1 MLSVKAAV
9 ARGKGGPFTVEDVLL
24 EPPRADE
31 VLVRLVATG
40 LCHTDLLALDQIL
53 PPGLPAVLGHEGS
66 GVVVAVGAGVT
77 SVAPGDPVVLA
88 PMSCGS
94 CRPCL
99 TGHPMHCVAFL
110 PLNLRG
116 RRADGSTA
124 YRDADGAE
132 VNGHFFGQSS
142 FADHVVAH
150 WRSVVKVRA
159 DAPLELLGPLG
170 CGLQTGAGA
179 VLGVFA
185 APPGS
190 SLVVFGAGPVGLAA
204 VMAARIAGCSRIVA
218 VDLHRARLDLALELG
233 ATDVFDGAQDDVA
246 AAVVRLSGG
255 GVDFALDAV
264 GLPRTGRAAVESL
277 AVGGTAGIV
286 GSAGTGQDLSVGL
299 VQLLGRTV
307 KGILQGDSVPQLLI
321 PRLLDFFLA
330 GRFPLDRL
338 VRPYPLADINRAVA
352 DAVAGTAVKPVLMH
366 DTTPS

>member
-1 MLSVKAAV
+1 MLSIKAAV

-66 GVVVAVGAGVT
+66 GVVAAVGAGVT

-99 TGHPMHCVAFL
+99 TGHPMHCASFL

-124 YRDADGAE
+124 YRDADGTE
-132 VNGHFFGQSS
+132 INGHFFGQSS
-142 FADHVVAH
+142 FGDHVVAH
-150 WRSVVKVRA
+150 WRSVVKVRE

-204 VMAARIAGCSRIVA
+204 VMAARIAGCSRIIA
-218 VDLHRARLDLALELG
+218 VDLNRARLDLALELG
-233 ATDVFDGAQDDVA
+233 ATDVLDGAQDGVA
-246 AAVVRLSGG
+246 AAVVRLSRG

-264 GLPRTGRAAVESL
+264 GLPRTARAAVESL

-321 PRLLDFFLA
+321 PQLLDFFLA

-338 VRPYPLADINRAVA
+338 VRSYPLADINRAVA
-352 DAVAGTAVKPVLMH
+352 DSVAGAAVKPVLLH
-366 DTTPS
+366 GPAPA

>member
-9 ARGKGGPFTVEDVLL
+9 ARTRGGPFSVEDVLL
-24 EPPRADE
+24 AEPRADE

-40 LCHTDLLALDQIL
+40 LCHTDLLARDQVL
-53 PPGLPAVLGHEGS
+53 PPGLPVVLGHEGS
-66 GVVVAVGAGVT
+66 GVVQAVGEAVT

-88 PMSCGS
+88 PMSCGL
-94 CRPCL
+94 CRSCL
-99 TGHPMHCVAFL
+99 TGHPMHCVSFL

-124 YRDADGAE
+124 YRDAAGTE
-132 VNGHFFGQSS
+132 LSGHFFGQSS

-150 WRSVVKVRA
+150 HRSVVKVRA

-170 CGLQTGAGA
+170 CSLQTGAGA
-179 VLGVFA
+179 VFGALA

-204 VMAARIAGCSRIVA
+204 VMAARIAGCTRIIA

-233 ATDVFDGAQDDVA
+233 ATDALDGDQDAVA
-246 AAVVRLSGG
+246 AAVVKISGG

-264 GLPRTGRAAVESL
+264 GLPQTARAAVESL
-277 AVGGTAGIV
+277 APGGTAGIV
-286 GSAGTGQDLSVGL
+286 GSAGTGPDLSVGL

-307 KGILQGDSVPQLLI
+307 KGILQGDSVPALLI
-321 PRLLDFFLA
+321 PQLVDLHLA
-330 GRFPLDRL
+330 GRFPLDKLVCPYRL
-338 VRPYPLADINRAVA
+338 SDINQAAA
-352 DAVAGTAVKPVLMH
+352 DSVAGTAVKPLLLHHVG
-366 DTTPS
+366 P